1 MKKQILDILFSEH
14 YSKFSV
20 MLIDFSIIIISFLI
34 IDLII
39 FEPNHDYIYLNI
51 FFSGLLFIIIGNLFK
66 IYNSVLRY
74 FNYSDFKKVLYSSLF
89 TILIIHFYNFLII
102 NFIIEKFLI
111 QLFIIISVTIAYRLF
126 VKSYYVVIN
135 KNEGVNTFIIGAG
148 ESGVILKRSLY
159 SDYRY
164 NVVGF
169 IDDDKYK
176 IGRSIDGV
184 LVYDFEKNIQKLIFD
199 KEIKKIIFS
208 TNKFTSKR
216 RKHFFKIFK
225 ELNIQVFDLSNSTR
239 WINNKPSSANLKKI
253 KIEDFLSRPEITI
266 NWKKN
271 LDFYKN
277 KTVLITGAAGSI
289 GSEIVRQLLVFDPK
303 KIIIIDNN
311 ETAVFNLINEVSE
324 FKNIEFHLLSTTDIV
339 NCERIF
345 QLNKIDYL
353 FHAAAYKHV
362 PILEKNA
369 KNGVYNNIIGTI
381 NFMNLSIKYSISK
394 FLLVSTDKAVNP
406 SSVMGASKRICELL
420 CSIKSNPNSTEFITT
435 RFGNVLGSNGSVIP
449 IFSKQIEN
457 GGPITLTHKDVTRY
471 FMTIPEASKLVVEAC
486 RLGVTNQVFLFDMG
500 DPIKIMDLAK
510 QMISSYGY
518 VYGKDIEIKITGL
531 RPGEKLYE
539 ELLIKKE
546 KLLPSS
552 NKYIFICEKEIV
564 SDDVKK
570 LINNLSKDLK
580 DPLIRNSQIVESM
593 KNILPEFISKNSMYS
608 TFDNEESIV

>member
-126 VKSYYVVIN
+126 VKSYYVVII

-345 QLNKIDYL
+345 QLKL
-353 FHAAAYKHV
+353 
-362 PILEKNA
+362 
-369 KNGVYNNIIGTI
+369 II
-381 NFMNLSIKYSISK
+381 
-394 FLLVSTDKAVNP
+394 
-406 SSVMGASKRICELL
+406 
-420 CSIKSNPNSTEFITT
+420 
-435 RFGNVLGSNGSVIP
+435 
-449 IFSKQIEN
+449 
-457 GGPITLTHKDVTRY
+457 Y
-471 FMTIPEASKLVVEAC
+471 FMLQHISM
-486 RLGVTNQVFLFDMG
+486 FLF
-500 DPIKIMDLAK
+500 
-510 QMISSYGY
+510 
-518 VYGKDIEIKITGL
+518 
-531 RPGEKLYE
+531 
-539 ELLIKKE
+539 
-546 KLLPSS
+546 
-552 NKYIFICEKEIV
+552 
-564 SDDVKK
+564 
-570 LINNLSKDLK
+570 
-580 DPLIRNSQIVESM
+580 
-593 KNILPEFISKNSMYS
+593 
-608 TFDNEESIV
+608 